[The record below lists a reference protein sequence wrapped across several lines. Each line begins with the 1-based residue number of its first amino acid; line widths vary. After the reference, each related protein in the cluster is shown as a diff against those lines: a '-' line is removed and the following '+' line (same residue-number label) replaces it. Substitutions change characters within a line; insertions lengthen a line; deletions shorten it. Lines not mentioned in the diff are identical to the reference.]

1 MKRTI
6 RQTAFPIL
14 TAFIWGTAFTAQSVG
29 ADYVGPLTFNALRS
43 LIAFFALLVLDL
55 AAARLI
61 PGRRSLFQ
69 LAKAERRAVLIGGGA
84 CGMMLTIA
92 SYLQQLGLAETSA
105 GKAGFITAMYIVIV
119 PLFGLFLKRR
129 PTALLWVSVAMAVG
143 GLYLLCVTENL
154 TIAPSDLYV
163 LACAVFFAGHIL
175 VVDHF
180 SPIMDGIQMSCVQ
193 FLVATVLSGAGMFL
207 FETPTLQA
215 VVPCL
220 GAALY
225 AGLLS
230 SGVGYTLQILAQ
242 KDANPTVVSLL
253 LSLESVFA
261 ALAGAVLLHEEM
273 GPRELGGCAL
283 MLLAVVLAQ
292 LPAAD
297 PRRREE
303 RAAQ

>member
-1 MKRTI
+1 MNRSI
-6 RQTAFPIL
+6 RQTIFPIL
-14 TAFIWGTAFTAQSVG
+14 TALIWGTAFTAQSVG

-43 LIAFFALLVLDL
+43 LVAFFALLVLDL
-55 AAARLI
+55 GAARLI
-61 PGRRSLFQ
+61 PGRRSFFRLG
-69 LAKAERRAVLIGGGA
+69 AAERRAVLIGGAA
-84 CGMMLTIA
+84 CGVMLAAA
-92 SYLQQLGLAETSA
+92 SFLQQLGLAETSA

-129 PTALLWVSVAMAVG
+129 PTALLWVSVAIAVA
-143 GLYLLCVTENL
+143 GLYLLCVTEDL

-163 LACAVFFAGHIL
+163 LACAVLFAGHIL

-180 SPIMDGIQMSCVQ
+180 SPAMDGIQMSCFQ
-193 FLVATVLSGAGMFL
+193 FLTATVLSGAGMLL
-207 FETPTLQA
+207 FEAPTLQA
-215 VVPCL
+215 IVPCA
-220 GAALY
+220 GAVLY

-261 ALAGAVLLHEEM
+261 ALAGALLLHEEM
-273 GPRELGGCAL
+273 GAREIGGCAL

-292 LPAAD
+292 LPAAS
-297 PRRREE
+297 REKAE
-303 RAAQ
+303 TAHS

>member
-1 MKRTI
+1 
-6 RQTAFPIL
+6 
-14 TAFIWGTAFTAQSVG
+14 
-29 ADYVGPLTFNALRS
+29 
-43 LIAFFALLVLDL
+43 
-55 AAARLI
+55 
-61 PGRRSLFQ
+61 
-69 LAKAERRAVLIGGGA
+69 
-84 CGMMLTIA
+84 MLTIA

-193 FLVATVLSGAGMFL
+193 FLVATALSGAGMFL

>member
-6 RQTAFPIL
+6 RQTVFPIL

-69 LAKAERRAVLIGGGA
+69 LTGAERRAVLIGGGA
-84 CGMMLTIA
+84 CGVMLTIA

-207 FETPTLQA
+207 FEAPALQA

-261 ALAGAVLLHEEM
+261 TIAGALI
-273 GPRELGGCAL
+273 LGDRMSGKEYLGCVL
-283 MLLAVVLAQ
+283 MLAAVVLAQ
-292 LPAAD
+292 LPDFRSKQAA
-297 PRRREE
+297 EK
-303 RAAQ
+303 

>member
-6 RQTAFPIL
+6 RQTVFPIL

-69 LAKAERRAVLIGGGA
+69 LTGAERRAVLIGGGA
-84 CGMMLTIA
+84 CGVMLTIA

-143 GLYLLCVTENL
+143 G
-154 TIAPSDLYV
+154 
-163 LACAVFFAGHIL
+163 AV
-175 VVDHF
+175 
-180 SPIMDGIQMSCVQ
+180 S
-193 FLVATVLSGAGMFL
+193 
-207 FETPTLQA
+207 A
-215 VVPCL
+215 VR
-220 GAALY
+220 
-225 AGLLS
+225 
-230 SGVGYTLQILAQ
+230 
-242 KDANPTVVSLL
+242 D
-253 LSLESVFA
+253 
-261 ALAGAVLLHEEM
+261 
-273 GPRELGGCAL
+273 RELDHRPQRPVRSGLRRVLRRPYPGGRP
-283 MLLAVVLAQ
+283 LLPDYGRHPDVLRPVPGGDGP
-292 LPAAD
+292 LRGGDVPL
-297 PRRREE
+297 
-303 RAAQ
+303 